1 MKLSGLNKM
10 KNMERIPLSSLFL
23 IAFIVQGVCA
33 QVATDSQVERL
44 QGRVKT
50 MQVEAAN
57 LKGTPGKWQ
66 ESGRGIAKTFAWDQK
81 GFQTE
86 QVWFGS
92 RPNMPHS
99 DPLIKIV
106 TTYNASRKVQTEK
119 SYDVYKPD
127 PANRLPSFVI
137 LDVNGKPVKP
147 SAPPPKPKAAD
158 GAVINQVVYKF
169 DRKGNLEE
177 KLHYDGVM
185 SKGKLSF
192 KHRYSWD
199 EQGRLQEEASSD
211 SDGKLTEKYIYK
223 YDSQGNELEQFR
235 YDEKGQNVSRETYSE
250 YKFDAQGNWIQR
262 VKQMDYVTAYG
273 QRIKTAVITY
283 RIITYWQ

>member
-1 MKLSGLNKM
+1 MTRILLSL
-10 KNMERIPLSSLFL
+10 LFFTT
-23 IAFIVQGVCA
+23 FILQGVFA
-33 QVATDSQVERL
+33 QVATDSQIERL
-44 QGRVKT
+44 RGNVKT
-50 MQVEAAN
+50 MQVETAN
-57 LKGTPGKWQ
+57 LNGTSGKWQ
-66 ESGRGIAKTFAWDQK
+66 ESGRGIAKTFAWNRK

-92 RPNMPHS
+92 RPNMIHS

-106 TTYNASRKVQTEK
+106 TTYNVARKVQTEK
-119 SYDVYKPD
+119 SYDVHKPD
-127 PANRLPSFVI
+127 PVNRLPSIVV
-137 LDVNGKPVKP
+137 LDANGKPVKP
-147 SAPPPKPKAAD
+147 STPPSKPKAAD

-192 KHRYSWD
+192 KQNYSWD
-199 EQGRLQEEASSD
+199 KQGKLQEETFYNSA
-211 SDGKLTEKYIYK
+211 GKLSEKYIYK
-223 YDSQGNELEQFR
+223 HDPQGNELEQLR
-235 YDEKGQNVSRETYSE
+235 YDAKGENVSRETYSE

-262 VKQMDYVTAYG
+262 VKQMDYVAAYG